1 MYFNGKEGENL
12 VFKKCSLCSPTTSS
26 YGKNSW
32 KHLEKKNQEKMF
44 RRRFLIL
51 LGILVLLM
59 AVVPQVFAQ
68 TAQDDD
74 LFQNILGLADRNPN
88 STDLLPVLLNY
99 VFAQGIVPVMPG
111 NLGDPNTAPDPAV
124 AEAALGVF
132 MEQANE
138 LIRVAKKI
146 ADADNPPE
154 VSKAAL
160 RVLLFVEYY
169 KNLVDMTA
177 QKLIPLEDPANDPA
191 QQVVQPVPIIIRQ
204 FVNPLFI
211 TYWRPWPDHPREI
224 EEKVFTAEIP
234 IWGAAVIVKEV
245 RGVKLELV
253 RGPLPINPC
262 WWWRLYRIPW
272 HWWWYYY
279 RLVPAEFVKTIS
291 YVNTWNREKGMP
303 EVIKKVEQDVIIDS
317 ELMKFWWFLSDPQAA
332 PENTEGNP
340 NMGSSQIKKE
350 AVVWG
355 NLKRSR

>member
-1 MYFNGKEGENL
+1 
-12 VFKKCSLCSPTTSS
+12 
-26 YGKNSW
+26 
-32 KHLEKKNQEKMF
+32 
-44 RRRFLIL
+44 
-51 LGILVLLM
+51 
-59 AVVPQVFAQ
+59 
-68 TAQDDD
+68 
-74 LFQNILGLADRNPN
+74 
-88 STDLLPVLLNY
+88 
-99 VFAQGIVPVMPG
+99 
-111 NLGDPNTAPDPAV
+111 
-124 AEAALGVF
+124 
-132 MEQANE
+132 
-138 LIRVAKKI
+138 
-146 ADADNPPE
+146 
-154 VSKAAL
+154 
-160 RVLLFVEYY
+160 VEYY

-262 WWWRLYRIPW
+262 WWWRLFGARWRW

-317 ELMKFWWFLSDPQAA
+317 ELMKLWWFLSDPQAA
-332 PENTEGNP
+332 PENTEDNP
-340 NMGSSQIKKE
+340 NMGSSQLKK
-350 AVVWG
+350 AAVWG